1 MRSRRSTPSCHDT
14 WEKLLSMG
22 LCLIPIIKRFS
33 LFSPVVRQLQ
43 GNLDEGIWAHLLF
56 LDELF
61 PIVTEFMDIHVQILH
76 QPDQNNKLWQKLFSY
91 VCVCVWTDFKW
102 TQTSG
107 VCQQKSWCVSG
118 SLENISSEAC
128 VEQGAHSRS
137 QPWPAL
143 TGSQSWGEYQI
154 CNRHLKRVN
163 KQAVSDVPYMYLRRY
178 SVHCTRTIPSK
189 GECSHTTPQQPSSPT
204 TNWQWPELLS

>member
-91 VCVCVWTDFKW
+91 VCVCGLIL
-102 TQTSG
+102 SG
-107 VCQQKSWCVSG
+107 HRPLEFVSRRADAFLDLWRTFPVKLAWSRELTHARSPDQLWRAPNPGGNTKSA
-118 SLENISSEAC
+118 ID
-128 VEQGAHSRS
+128 
-137 QPWPAL
+137 
-143 TGSQSWGEYQI
+143 I
-154 CNRHLKRVN
+154 
-163 KQAVSDVPYMYLRRY
+163 
-178 SVHCTRTIPSK
+178 
-189 GECSHTTPQQPSSPT
+189 
-204 TNWQWPELLS
+204 